1 VHWDAVRARF
11 RAAPHTLGP
20 TPGAR
25 EAWHRGR
32 GTYAVWLARVDT
44 PAVRARM
51 AEATALLAPHGL
63 GRVFGEPHV
72 TVFVCGF
79 PAAAPT
85 LDDDVAEDALRA
97 QAGALETADAFEL
110 VVGDLLAFTSC
121 AVLTVDDPAGG
132 LAALRHRLAPHVPE
146 VRFAPY
152 EPHVTVAAFADT
164 RPTGPVAD
172 AIDRWSPRAPLRVP
186 VREVELV
193 EIDPSGVDPRL
204 RTRWKLALSA

>member
-1 VHWDAVRARF
+1 MNWDAVRARF
-11 RAAPHTLGP
+11 RAAPTTLGP

-32 GTYAVWLARVDT
+32 AVYTVWLARVDT
-44 PAVRARM
+44 PDVRARM

-79 PAAAPT
+79 PSPAPA

-97 QAGALETADAFEL
+97 QAGAIEGAGDFEL
-110 VVGDLLAFTSC
+110 LVGDLLAFTSC
-121 AVLTVDDPAGG
+121 AVLAVDDPAGG
-132 LAALRHRLAPHVPE
+132 LAALRDRLAPHVPE

-152 EPHVTVAAFADT
+152 EPHVTVAAFGDS
-164 RPTGPVAD
+164 RPTGPIASEV
-172 AIDRWSPRAPLRVP
+172 DRWVPRPPLRVP
-186 VREVELV
+186 VRELDLV
-193 EIDPSGVDPRL
+193 EIDPTGVDPRL
-204 RTRWKLALSA
+204 CTRWRLPL